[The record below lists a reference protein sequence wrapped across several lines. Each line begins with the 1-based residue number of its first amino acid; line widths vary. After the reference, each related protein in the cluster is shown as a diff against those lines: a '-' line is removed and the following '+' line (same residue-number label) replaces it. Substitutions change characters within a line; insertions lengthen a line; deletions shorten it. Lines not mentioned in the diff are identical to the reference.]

1 MRTALR
7 RPQRGRL
14 LHADEHLAL
23 FLYVIDLLNSP
34 AIAQRQYLVKHF
46 FGNHGSARIKVNSL
60 THYKRRGSTLRQVAL
75 CLMPQ
80 RIASAGFLMF
90 RPKSCRPLERNH
102 IRLVVNN
109 ATRIAGGIP
118 FDSKIALAILY
129 ALFLMAKQ
137 SAE

>member
-46 FGNHGSARIKVNSL
+46 FGNHGSARIKANSL
-60 THYKRRGSTLRQVAL
+60 THYKRRGTCKVNSAVDSIMFPRNRNLENYLRMHRKRAEFSQEEVA
-75 CLMPQ
+75 
-80 RIASAGFLMF
+80 FLLG
-90 RPKSCRPLERNH
+90 S
-102 IRLVVNN
+102 
-109 ATRIAGGIP
+109 
-118 FDSKIALAILY
+118 
-129 ALFLMAKQ
+129 
-137 SAE
+137 

>member
-46 FGNHGSARIKVNSL
+46 FGNHGSARIKANSL
-60 THYKRRGSTLRQVAL
+60 THYKRRGTKKVSPRVRTGRSSAINRQMSDLPFSLNRRLGSAPPLMLSRNFLETLSGSRLLAL
-75 CLMPQ
+75 
-80 RIASAGFLMF
+80 
-90 RPKSCRPLERNH
+90 
-102 IRLVVNN
+102 
-109 ATRIAGGIP
+109 
-118 FDSKIALAILY
+118 
-129 ALFLMAKQ
+129 
-137 SAE
+137 

>member
-1 MRTALR
+1 MS
-7 RPQRGRL
+7 G
-14 LHADEHLAL
+14 
-23 FLYVIDLLNSP
+23 I
-34 AIAQRQYLVKHF
+34 
-46 FGNHGSARIKVNSL
+46 
-60 THYKRRGSTLRQVAL
+60 TLRQVAR

-118 FDSKIALAILY
+118 FDTKIALAILC
-129 ALFLMAKQ
+129 ALFLMAKLTVNDLKNLNGQ
-137 SAE
+137 RVFLRVDYNVPMEEKDGRMVI